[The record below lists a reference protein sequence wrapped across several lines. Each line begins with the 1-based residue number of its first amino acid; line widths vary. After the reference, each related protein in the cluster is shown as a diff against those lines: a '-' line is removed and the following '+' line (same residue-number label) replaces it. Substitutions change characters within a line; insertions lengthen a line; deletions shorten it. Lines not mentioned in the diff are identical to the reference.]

1 MNEQKT
7 AIKIG
12 DRELSHE
19 EIAKLAVAVATEK
32 KAVRPT
38 ILDLRNLGAF
48 TELFTIVSAANSR
61 QVYAI
66 ADSIKQFFKHSLGL
80 PPISVD
86 GLESSTWVLIDY
98 GFLFIHVFQ
107 EPTREM
113 YQLEQLWNKA
123 HSINV
128 NEEEVQTLYQ
138 DIVKISQE
146 IKSASEL
153 EQNSS
158 NLF

>member
-1 MNEQKT
+1 M
-7 AIKIG
+7 
-12 DRELSHE
+12 
-19 EIAKLAVAVATEK
+19 
-32 KAVRPT
+32 
-38 ILDLRNLGAF
+38 
-48 TELFTIVSAANSR
+48 SAANSR